1 MPYKQ
6 KVGGSI
12 PPAPTS
18 LQAVQIWVTESLS
31 SKTEARLSVIILS
44 RNYPTNSSPCCSI
57 NFTTSGGGGPSGG
70 GGGLSV
76 SPGSPTPRKNPSIP
90 GGEKMKRTRASSPP
104 CTVNSSGTSLGMQT

>member
-1 MPYKQ
+1 M
-6 KVGGSI
+6 
-12 PPAPTS
+12 
-18 LQAVQIWVTESLS
+18 
-31 SKTEARLSVIILS
+31 IILS

-90 GGEKMKRTRASSPP
+90 GGEKMKRTRVSTGAVRAL
-104 CTVNSSGTSLGMQT
+104 TLGLELWNEVGAPYEAARARCGLAGALLALGDRAGSAD